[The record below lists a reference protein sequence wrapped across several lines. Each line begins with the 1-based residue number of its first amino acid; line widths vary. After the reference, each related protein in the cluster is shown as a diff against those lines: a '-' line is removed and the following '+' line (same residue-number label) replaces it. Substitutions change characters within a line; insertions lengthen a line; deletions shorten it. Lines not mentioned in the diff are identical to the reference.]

1 MPTHELLKAQHITSV
16 SKNKHF
22 SFSFN
27 IFLHAALF
35 AEAHSEFCP
44 YLKEFLWLEQTVA
57 ICVQGTCSRWAAALH
72 KMCSIRMSSG
82 SSFLMFAFVNDQWMF
97 KSYSK

>member
-1 MPTHELLKAQHITSV
+1 MPTHELIKAQHITSV

-22 SFSFN
+22 GFPVN
-27 IFLHAALF
+27 IFLHSAFF

-44 YLKEFLWLEQTVA
+44 YLKEFLWLGQTIA
-57 ICVQGTCSRWAAALH
+57 TCVQGTCSRWAHALH
-72 KMCSIRMSSG
+72 KVCSIRMVSG

-97 KSYSK
+97 KSHSK